1 MGIVKSSERIDF
13 RKIRHDLGMNQQQF
27 WSPLGITQS
36 GGSRYESGRN
46 IPKTVLEL
54 LRLLYVERIDIK
66 TIKREDWEVARY
78 LKSQDLALYRLLKK
92 SAQSHAKKG
101 GLSLPK

>member
-1 MGIVKSSERIDF
+1 MSIVKLSEKIDT

-46 IPKTVLEL
+46 IPKAVLEL
-54 LRLLYVERIDIK
+54 VRLLYVERIDIK
-66 TIKREDWEVARY
+66 AIKREDWEVAKY
-78 LKSQDLALYRLLKK
+78 LKSQDMDLYKLLKK
-92 SAQSHAKKG
+92 SAQGRAKKTA
-101 GLSLPK
+101 

>member
-1 MGIVKSSERIDF
+1 MSTVKSSERIDF

-27 WSPLGITQS
+27 WSPIGITQS

-66 TIKREDWEVARY
+66 NIKREDWEVARY
-78 LKSQDLALYRLLKK
+78 LKSKDLALYKLLKK
-92 SAQSHAKKG
+92 SEKKKKKK
-101 GLSLPK
+101 SA